1 LKETPKKSC
10 WGHLAGTSDE
20 IIIVRHE
27 VDMVVVLHKKDFEK
41 KMINLFTCLDKIK
54 NEVVE
59 L

>member
-1 LKETPKKSC
+1 
-10 WGHLAGTSDE
+10 
-20 IIIVRHE
+20 
-27 VDMVVVLHKKDFEK
+27 MVVVLHKKDFEK